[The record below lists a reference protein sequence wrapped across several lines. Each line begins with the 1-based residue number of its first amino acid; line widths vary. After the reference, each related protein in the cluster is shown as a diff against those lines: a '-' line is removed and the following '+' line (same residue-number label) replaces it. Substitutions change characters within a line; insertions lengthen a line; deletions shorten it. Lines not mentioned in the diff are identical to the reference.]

1 VTPYERQVLTLWRR
15 GLSLG
20 QIAVATGRPCSGW
33 YVTGLERREA
43 RRERQ
48 ALRELAQ
55 LLGCEPTQGA
65 ILAAVRDLVAALD
78 DDLDHR
84 ITLLG
89 HLACAAQLLAERQ
102 GDPTDTVEVE
112 L

>member
-1 VTPYERQVLTLWRR
+1 MSQ
-15 GLSLG
+15 
-20 QIAVATGRPCSGW
+20 
-33 YVTGLERREA
+33 A

-48 ALRELAQ
+48 RDAWLRELAQ

-89 HLACAAQLLAERQ
+89 HLACAAQLLAERL

>member
-48 ALRELAQ
+48 ALRER
-55 LLGCEPTQGA
+55 
-65 ILAAVRDLVAALD
+65 ILAAPPRD
-78 DDLDHR
+78 
-84 ITLLG
+84 
-89 HLACAAQLLAERQ
+89 
-102 GDPTDTVEVE
+102 EVE
-112 L
+112 AAVERLGVAGAATHYGVSRATLRYWRMGS